1 MPSTYSPSLRIE
13 LIGAGEQSGTWG
25 TTTNTNL
32 GTLLEQSIAGVQA
45 ITMVD
50 ANYTLTNYNGVSDE
64 ARRAVLVVSGTNAAI
79 RDVIAPLAP
88 KAYTIKNNTTGGFAI
103 NIRAATGSSV
113 SIPNG
118 VTSLVYCDGTN
129 FNLAVN
135 QTSVAAGTGL
145 SAATVGATTTISFG
159 PLTSA
164 QLATALTDETG
175 TGANVFAT
183 SPTLVT
189 PALGTPTA
197 LVGTNIT
204 GTASGLSIGGNAATA
219 TTATTA
225 SILNGTWN
233 QMPAGTTTNF
243 FQAAAPTG
251 WTQNTSYANH
261 MMRVVSGIGGGSGG
275 TASPIL
281 NNTVPAHTHGFSTGG
296 QSANHVHYD
305 SGHSHYDNGAS
316 VTYGGPAGTT
326 NYSNFNGAHYTSAS
340 TANLGGY
347 SADHSHS
354 GSTDNGSSQT
364 NWTPQYIDNI
374 ICSKN

>member
-1 MPSTYSPSLRIE
+1 MSD
-13 LIGAGEQSGTWG
+13 
-25 TTTNTNL
+25 
-32 GTLLEQSIAGVQA
+32 V
-45 ITMVD
+45 
-50 ANYTLTNYNGVSDE
+50 NYTLSNYNGVSDE

-79 RDVIAPLAP
+79 RDVIAPLVT
-88 KAYTIKNNTTGGFAI
+88 KAYTIRNNTTGGFAI
-103 NIRAATGSSV
+103 NIRAATGASV

-145 SAATVGATTTISFG
+145 SAATVGATTTVSFG
-159 PLTSA
+159 PITSA

-183 SPTLVT
+183 SPTLVS

-219 TTATTA
+219 TTA

-243 FQAAAPTG
+243 YQAAAPTG
-251 WTQNTSYANH
+251 WVQRTDLNDFMLYI
-261 MMRVVSGIGGGSGG
+261 VSGAGGYGAGSN
-275 TASPIL
+275 SP
-281 NNTVPAHTHGFSTGG
+281 TVMNVVPYHTHGFSTGG
-296 QSANHVHYD
+296 M
-305 SGHSHYDNGAS
+305 
-316 VTYGGPAGTT
+316 
-326 NYSNFNGAHYTSAS
+326 
-340 TANLGGY
+340 
-347 SADHSHS
+347 SADHSHNDS
-354 GSTDNGSSQT
+354 GHQHSNGFAQYYTAALGYYGWTGTGDRNTGTGYAALGGATSDHTHSGGTDGGSSQS
-364 NWTPQYIDNI
+364 NWAPRYLANI
-374 ICSKN
+374 MCYKS